1 MNQPVNLAGYNM
13 SNKISDL
20 MNEYPTRCKD
30 CLKLNTLKPNRFCK
44 LCEDTSL
51 SETILCELNRS
62 IQHDMM
68 KFQCHAFQPMLRD
81 IKAVPSKQVKPENIK
96 AQRKKVIQDMMQS
109 DKSKY
114 KNALALQK
122 LNRDPD
128 AVIIDLHYHLVWNV
142 VNRKPLFKSE
152 KDTEKGQAMFRQC
165 AEENGGFFRLI
176 QIAPDHVHILLE
188 SDGKKPIDTVI
199 KRFNKHVNKAMP
211 HTFDEISGQIW
222 NNVYFVETVG

>member
-1 MNQPVNLAGYNM
+1 M
-13 SNKISDL
+13 SNKMGDP
-20 MNEYPTRCKD
+20 MNEYPTRCRD
-30 CLKLNTLKPNRFCK
+30 CFKLNTLKTHRFCK
-44 LCEDTSL
+44 FCEDTSL

-68 KFQCHAFQPMLRD
+68 KFQCHAFQAMLKD
-81 IKAVPSKQVKPENIK
+81 IKAVSSKQVKPEDIE
-96 AQRKKVIQDMMQS
+96 AQRKKTIQGMMQS

-122 LNRDPD
+122 LNRAPD
-128 AVIIDLHYHLVWNV
+128 AVILDLQYHLVWTV

-152 KDTEKGQAMFRQC
+152 KDIEKGQAVFRQC

-176 QIAPDHVHILLE
+176 QIAPDHVHLILE

-199 KRFNKHVNKAMP
+199 KCFNKHVNNAMQ

-222 NNVYFVETVG
+222 NDTTFVETVG